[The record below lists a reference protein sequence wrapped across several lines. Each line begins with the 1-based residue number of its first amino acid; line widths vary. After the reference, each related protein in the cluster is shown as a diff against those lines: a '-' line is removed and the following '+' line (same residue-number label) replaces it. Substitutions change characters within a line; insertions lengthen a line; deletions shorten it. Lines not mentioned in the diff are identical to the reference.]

1 MRREQY
7 PARMLEVVRVPR
19 WQMSQPEQR
28 TLNSQSATLRN
39 ALLALIPNLRAFAFS
54 LTGDSDRADDLVQDT
69 LLKAWDH
76 FDNFQEGTHL
86 RAWLF
91 TIQRNTFFSESR
103 HRRHVSEDP
112 DGQKAN
118 ALCVHAAQHG
128 HMDMQDFRR
137 ALDAV
142 PPEQREALM
151 LVAAAGFSYE
161 EASAIVGCA
170 IGTIKSRVHRARCKL
185 MEVLEMDAPRK
196 CGPDHAISRQ
206 FMADG

>member
-1 MRREQY
+1 
-7 PARMLEVVRVPR
+7 
-19 WQMSQPEQR
+19 MSQPEQR
-28 TLNSQSATLRN
+28 TPNPQSPTQRN

-69 LLKAWDH
+69 LLKAWEH
-76 FDNFQEGTHL
+76 FDSFREGTLL

-91 TIQRNTFFSESR
+91 TIQRNTFFSECR
-103 HRRHVSEDP
+103 HRRHVNEDP
-112 DGQKAN
+112 DGQKVN
-118 ALCVHAAQHG
+118 ALSVHAAQDG

-137 ALDAV
+137 ALDTV

-161 EASAIVGCA
+161 EAAAIVGCA
-170 IGTIKSRVHRARCKL
+170 IGTIKSRVHRARWKL

-196 CGPDHAISRQ
+196 FGPDHAISRQ

>member
-1 MRREQY
+1 
-7 PARMLEVVRVPR
+7 
-19 WQMSQPEQR
+19 MSQPEQR
-28 TLNSQSATLRN
+28 TPNSQSATQRN

-54 LTGDSDRADDLVQDT
+54 LTGDPDRVDDLVQDT

-76 FDNFQEGTHL
+76 FDSFQEGTHL

-91 TIQRNTFFSESR
+91 TIQRNTFFSECR
-103 HRRHVSEDP
+103 QRRHVSEDP
-112 DGQKAN
+112 DSQKAN
-118 ALCVHAAQHG
+118 ALSVHAAQDG

-137 ALDAV
+137 ALGAV

-161 EASAIVGCA
+161 EAAAIVGCA

-185 MEVLEMDAPRK
+185 MEVLEMGARPKNLDPITPSAVNL
-196 CGPDHAISRQ
+196 
-206 FMADG
+206 